1 MTRVGDPRRPLGARQ
16 SCCSGPVVGDAS
28 RVDRETICIEI
39 VCRDQHNYFTTLNG
53 DSSSSVSFNRVGE
66 RKKDNK
72 KRSKDKTL
80 AV

>member
-1 MTRVGDPRRPLGARQ
+1 MLETRGGPWVLGNHAVQ
-16 SCCSGPVVGDAS
+16 VPVVGDAS